1 KRSSSP
7 DSVPALPES
16 PCSFAP
22 WCVTSKRSFSR
33 SIMCMRFYINNTHQ
47 AAAFGGW
54 LRPGMGLRLTLHR
67 DWNRSAV
74 ELNPRNLDRIH
85 HPARNVNENRRSHT
99 DLERSRSD
107 NASLLKSRVTHRVSL
122 APGRGRRGD

>member
-1 KRSSSP
+1 
-7 DSVPALPES
+7 

-22 WCVTSKRSFSR
+22 WCVTAKRPFSR
-33 SIMCMRFYINNTHQ
+33 SIMCMRFYINYTHR
-47 AAAFGGW
+47 AAASGTW
-54 LRPGMGLRLTLHR
+54 PRPGTGLHLTFHG

-85 HPARNVNENRRSHT
+85 DPARHVDYNRRSHA